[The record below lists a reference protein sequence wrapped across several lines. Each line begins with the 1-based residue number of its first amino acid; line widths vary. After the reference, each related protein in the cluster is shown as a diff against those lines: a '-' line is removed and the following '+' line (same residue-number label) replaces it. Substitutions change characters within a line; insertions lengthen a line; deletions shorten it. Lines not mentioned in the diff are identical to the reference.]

1 MNAPAIKRMT
11 IPDFLAWS
19 EGQERGRYE
28 LVAGEIVAMA
38 PERAEHGRAKARI
51 WRGLAD
57 AVGRSGAGCEAFVDS
72 VGVAVDSQTVYEP
85 DVLVNCGDPIAP
97 DAMLAPAPVVIV
109 EVLSRSSRHIDKSVK
124 LAGYFKLASLV
135 HYLVVDLDRRTVLH
149 YRRQGADEPI
159 LLRIVT
165 EGAIRLDP
173 PGLDLALS
181 EIFA

>member
-1 MNAPAIKRMT
+1 MNVPAVKRMA
-11 IPDFLAWS
+11 IADFLVWS
-19 EGQERGRYE
+19 ERQERGRYE
-28 LVAGEIVAMA
+28 LVNGEIVARA
-38 PERAEHGRAKARI
+38 PERAAHVDAKASI
-51 WRGLAD
+51 WQALARAIKAAEAPCKSYVDGL
-57 AVGRSGAGCEAFVDS
+57 
-72 VGVAVDSQTVYEP
+72 GVAIDAQTVYEP

-109 EVLSRSSRHIDKSVK
+109 EVLSTSSRHIDKSVK
-124 LAGYFKLASLV
+124 LAGYFKLESLV
-135 HYLVVDLDRRTVLH
+135 HHLVVDLERRTVLH

>member
-11 IPDFLAWS
+11 ISDFLAWS
-19 EGQERGRYE
+19 ERQERGRFE
-28 LVAGEIVAMA
+28 LVDGEIVAMA
-38 PERAEHGRAKARI
+38 PERAAHVEAKASI
-51 WRGLAD
+51 WRALARAIEEAGAPCKSYVDGL
-57 AVGRSGAGCEAFVDS
+57 
-72 VGVAVDSQTVYEP
+72 GVAIDAQTVYEP
-85 DVLVNCGDPIAP
+85 DVLVNRGDPIAP

-109 EVLSRSSRHIDKSVK
+109 EVLSPSSRHIDKSVK

-135 HYLVVDLDRRTVLH
+135 HDLVVDLDRRTALH

-165 EGAIRLDP
+165 DGAMRLDP

>member
-1 MNAPAIKRMT
+1 MSAPAIKRIT

-19 EGQERGRYE
+19 EGQEKGRYE
-28 LVAGEIVAMA
+28 LVSGEIVAMA
-38 PERAEHGRAKARI
+38 PERAEHGRAKAQI
-51 WRGLAD
+51 WRALAD
-57 AVGRSGAGCEAFVDS
+57 ALARSGASCEAFVDS
-72 VGVAVDSQTVYEP
+72 VGVAIDAQTVYEP
-85 DVLVNCGDPIAP
+85 DVLVNCGEPIAP

-109 EVLSRSSRHIDKSVK
+109 EVLSPSSRHIDKSVK
-124 LAGYFKLASLV
+124 LAGYFRLAGLA

-165 EGAIRLDP
+165 EGVIRLDP

-181 EIFA
+181 EIFP